1 MSDISK
7 FINIG
12 FTNIMSAD
20 KIVSIISPE
29 SAPAKRLV
37 QNYKENLKVVDVTHG
52 RKTRAIII
60 TNSGF
65 IILSA
70 LQPETILQRI
80 NNK

>member
-1 MSDISK
+1 LSDISK